1 MTLSAD
7 SLNTIRKRLTTR
19 REEFRTRLTRIG
31 SDQRR
36 EVDPLSADAPDRA
49 IQRENDDVID
59 SLGIVGRAE
68 LSETEAA
75 LARLASGHY
84 GSCEHCGHPIES
96 KRLEAIPQARQCL
109 RCAAEP
115 DARSSAA

>member
-1 MTLSAD
+1 MNLSSD
-7 SLNTIRKRLTTR
+7 SLSSIRKRLTAR
-19 REEFRTRLTRIG
+19 REELRMRLSRIH

-36 EVDPLSADAPDRA
+36 ETEALSADAPDRA

-59 SLGIVGRAE
+59 SLGIAVRAE
-68 LSETEAA
+68 LAEIEDA
-75 LARLASGHY
+75 LSRVASGHY
-84 GSCEHCGHPIES
+84 GICKSCGHSIEL
-96 KRLEAIPQARQCL
+96 KRLEAVPYAFQCL